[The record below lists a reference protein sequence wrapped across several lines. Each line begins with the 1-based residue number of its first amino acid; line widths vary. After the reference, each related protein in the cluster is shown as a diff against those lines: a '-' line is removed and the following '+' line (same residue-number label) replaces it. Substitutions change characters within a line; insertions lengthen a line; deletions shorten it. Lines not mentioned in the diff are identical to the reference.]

1 MNLIPSSENNSL
13 NIIGYCDLSDIEII
27 RLFRSK
33 EYNKLL
39 YISRS
44 YMINNDWPSK
54 INKE

>member
-1 MNLIPSSENNSL
+1 M
-13 NIIGYCDLSDIEII
+13 G
-27 RLFRSK
+27 SK

-44 YMINNDWPSK
+44 YMINNDWRSQ